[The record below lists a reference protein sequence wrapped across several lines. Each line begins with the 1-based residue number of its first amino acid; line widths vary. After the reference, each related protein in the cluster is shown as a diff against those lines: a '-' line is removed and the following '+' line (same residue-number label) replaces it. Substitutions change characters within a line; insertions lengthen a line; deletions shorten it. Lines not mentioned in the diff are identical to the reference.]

1 MSISLLPPMAWWA
14 ASLLWSTQLCHFM
27 GVIACKKSGGRKLN
41 LSGRK
46 LLLKYASSSPPTS
59 QVVFNG
65 NILTGASCYH
75 RCQDRVRGPVSEQE
89 SQTVIGVRTMWLI
102 GTILFQRLTRSFL
115 RAWSEM
121 RQLIHLIYLSFSE
134 FFISVSGG
142 EFLFISLRCLVF
154 NLEIP

>member
-1 MSISLLPPMAWWA
+1 MSTLLLPPMARWA

-102 GTILFQRLTRSFL
+102 GTILFQRLTRVFSPCVVGNASANSFDLPKFFRVLHL
-115 RAWSEM
+115 RF
-121 RQLIHLIYLSFSE
+121 RRRIPIYFP
-134 FFISVSGG
+134 SVSG
-142 EFLFISLRCLVF
+142 L
-154 NLEIP
+154 